1 MRLAFLGTPD
11 FSVVALAELIAAGHE
26 IVCVYSQPPRRAG
39 RGKSLRPSPVHQFA
53 EEKGIEVRTP
63 VSVKPEDEQAAFAAL
78 DLDAAVVVAYGLIL
92 PAGILAA
99 PRHGCFNIHASLL
112 PRWRGAAPIQRAIL
126 AGDGMS
132 GVTIMQMDEGLD
144 TGPMLLRDELTL
156 TPGMTAGDLHDALAV
171 MGGRLITETLTAA
184 EAGELTPVVQPS
196 QGVTYAAKISKGEAA
211 LDWRRPAIEVERT
224 IRAFNPVPGAFF
236 MRGGERIRL
245 LAAEAVFGSGDP
257 GLILDDAMTIA
268 CGDAAIRPTLVQR
281 QGKRAMTPAEL
292 LNGYDLPPGDMLALP
307 DAG

>member
-11 FSVVALAELIAAGHE
+11 FSVVALDALIAAGHE
-26 IVCVYSQPPRRAG
+26 IACVYSQPPRRAG

-53 EEKGIEVRTP
+53 GEKGIEVRTP
-63 VSVKPEDEQAAFAAL
+63 VSVKSEPEQAAFAAL

-92 PAGILAA
+92 PAGLLSA

-144 TGPMLLRDELTL
+144 TGPMLLREEIAL
-156 TPGMTAGDLHDALAV
+156 TPEMTAGDLHDRLAEI
-171 MGGRLITETLTAA
+171 GGRLITETLAAA
-184 EAGELTPVVQPS
+184 EAGLLDPVVQPLE
-196 QGVTYAAKISKGEAA
+196 GVTYAAKISKGEAA
-211 LDWRRPAIEVERT
+211 LDWRQPAVDVERA

-245 LAAEAVFGSGDP
+245 LAADVVSGKGHP
-257 GLILDDAMTIA
+257 GTILDDAMTIA
-268 CGDAAIRPTLVQR
+268 CGEAAIRPTLVQR

-292 LNGYDLPPGDMLALP
+292 LNGYDLPQGEILALP

>member
-11 FSVVALAELIAAGHE
+11 FSVVALDALIAAGHE
-26 IVCVYSQPPRRAG
+26 IACVYSQPPRRAG

-63 VSVKPEDEQAAFAAL
+63 VSVKSEDEQAAFAAL

-126 AGDGMS
+126 AGDKMS

-144 TGPMLLRDELTL
+144 TGPMLLRGEIPLV
-156 TPGMTAGDLHDALAV
+156 PGMTAGDLHDALAV

-184 EAGELTPVVQPS
+184 DAGNLNPVVQPS
-196 QGVTYAAKISKGEAA
+196 EGVTYAAKISKGEAA
-211 LDWRRPAIEVERT
+211 LDWRRPAIEVERA

-245 LAAEAVFGSGDP
+245 LAADVVSGRGYP
-257 GLILDDAMTIA
+257 GTILDNAMTIA
-268 CGDAAIRPTLVQR
+268 CGDGAIRPTLVQR
-281 QGKRAMTPAEL
+281 QGKRAMTPSEL
-292 LNGYDLPPGDMLALP
+292 LNGYDLPPGDVLALP
-307 DAG
+307 DPG

>member
-11 FSVVALAELIAAGHE
+11 FSVVALDALIAAGHE
-26 IVCVYSQPPRRAG
+26 IACVYSQPPRRAG

-126 AGDGMS
+126 AGDKMS

-144 TGPMLLRDELTL
+144 TGPMLLRGDIPLV
-156 TPGMTAGDLHDALAV
+156 PGMTAGDLHDALAI
-171 MGGRLITETLTAA
+171 MGGRLIAETLTAA
-184 EAGELTPVVQPS
+184 DAGDLSPVVQPS
-196 QGVTYAAKISKGEAA
+196 EGVTYAAKISKGEAA
-211 LDWRRPAIEVERT
+211 LDWRRPAIEVERA

-245 LAAEAVFGSGDP
+245 LAADVVSGRGNP
-257 GLILDDAMTIA
+257 GTILDNAMTIA
-268 CGDAAIRPTLVQR
+268 CGDGAIRPTLVQR

-292 LNGYDLPPGDMLALP
+292 LNGYDLPPGDVLALP